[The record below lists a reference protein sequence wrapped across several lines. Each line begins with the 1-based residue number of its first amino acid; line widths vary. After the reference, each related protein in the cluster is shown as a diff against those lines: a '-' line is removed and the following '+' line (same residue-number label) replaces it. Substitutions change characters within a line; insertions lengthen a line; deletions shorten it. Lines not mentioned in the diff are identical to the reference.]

1 MTVYCPACDRP
12 FDNMTQLLDHIN
24 RGKREGDEIHIDI
37 AQLEGW
43 EETSDGKIVKTAED
57 LEET

>member
-12 FDNMTQLLDHIN
+12 FDNTTQLLDHIN
-24 RGKREGDEIHIDI
+24 RGKREGDVIHIDI
-37 AQLEGW
+37 AELEGW